1 MIFYVEWRRGKMI
14 KVQQFFMKYKRYIL
28 LINTVLLLFAEV
40 SKLLLHM
47 DIPYQVLM
55 FIVGTIGVIPIA
67 LTAISS
73 LRVRLVSI
81 DVLVSLAVIGAF
93 IIGEFNEA
101 AIVTWLFMLGDV
113 LEEITLRKTRSAVS
127 DLTQMAPKTASVV
140 QDDGTIKE
148 EDVDFIDPGE
158 KILIKTGDQVPV
170 DGEIVSG
177 IGYLNEASMNGES
190 KLANKIVGSEVY
202 AGTILEDGTLTVETT
217 AAGEDTTFG
226 KIIEMV
232 EEAQDTKSGTEKII
246 NRFAKYYT
254 PAVLVIAIIVGLITR
269 DLKLAITVMVL
280 GCPGALVIGVPV
292 STVAGIGNGAK
303 NGIMFKGSQV
313 IDQARKID
321 EVAFDKTGTLT
332 VGHPEVSVIEI
343 LNGRR
348 NEIIKLAAQI
358 EGQSNHPLAQAIA
371 KLAEQKPVSTKLE
384 TVKGKGVVATINDE
398 KYYLGNQNLIV
409 DNTGSNGKLVK
420 TINHLSQ
427 SDNSIVVFANSD
439 QSQLAVFGIKDQLRP
454 EAKEA
459 LTNLKKLGVKKL
471 VMLSGDNQ
479 ETAEQIAAELPIDEV
494 RGQMLPENKAAFIKQ
509 EKMNGHHVA
518 FIGDGI
524 NDSPA
529 LANANVAI
537 AIGSGTDVAIDVSDI
552 VLVKNDLRKIDYALG
567 LSKKIVLNMNEN
579 IVLALLT
586 VLLLFIGLF
595 AGYVE
600 MASGMFIHEFSILV
614 ATLNGM
620 RLLKFH
626 HKFDN
631 HQVSKK
637 HNKVA
642 LNM

>member
-1 MIFYVEWRRGKMI
+1 MI

-177 IGYLNEASMNGES
+177 IGYLNEASVNGES
-190 KLANKIVGSEVY
+190 KLANKTVGSEVY

-232 EEAQDTKSGTEKII
+232 EEAQDTKSCTEKII

-614 ATLNGM
+614 VILNGM